1 MCIREQVTQT
11 IINMIEEGVGK
22 WEQPWRKLGARGMPS
37 NYATGHRYSGV
48 NVLLL
53 WIAAQERGYSLNQWM
68 TFNQANEL
76 GAKVR
81 KGAKGVMCIFYKLVE
96 RSEPHDGGETEG
108 DGRSI
113 PLLKPFWLFNVA
125 DIEGLQQE
133 AAPSDARVNYIDE
146 GELVLQASGATL
158 QHGGDVAC
166 YVPSM
171 DLIRLPAA
179 EQFKSAED
187 YYATAMHELIHWTG
201 GESRLNRAFGKRFGD
216 DAYAFEEL
224 VAELGAAFLL
234 SDLGMAEY
242 SLPGHA
248 SYLAHWLKVLRSDK
262 NAIFTAA
269 KHATAAYQLLME
281 RAGRDQSSD
290 Q

>member
-96 RSEPHDGGETEG
+96 RSEPHDAGETEG

-125 DIEGLQQE
+125 DIEGLQQD
-133 AAPSDARVNYIDE
+133 AAPSDARVNYVDE

-201 GESRLNRAFGKRFGD
+201 GESRLNRTFGKRFGD

>member
-22 WEQPWRKLGARGMPS
+22 WDQPWRKLGACGMPS
-37 NYATGHRYSGV
+37 NYATGRRYSGV

-53 WIAAQERGYSLNQWM
+53 WFAAQERGYSLNQWM
-68 TFNQANEL
+68 TFNQANKL

-96 RSEPHDGGETEG
+96 RSEPHDSSETEG

-125 DIEGLQQE
+125 DIEGLPKE
-133 AAPSDARVNYIDE
+133 AVPVDARVNCVDE
-146 GELVLQASGATL
+146 GELILQASGATL

-179 EQFKSAED
+179 EQFKSVED

-201 GESRLNRAFGKRFGD
+201 GASRLNRAFGKRFGD

-224 VAELGAAFLL
+224 VAELGAAFVL

-269 KHATAAYQLLME
+269 KHATAAYQLIMG
-281 RAGRDQSSD
+281 RAGRDQSSN

>member
-1 MCIREQVTQT
+1 
-11 IINMIEEGVGK
+11 
-22 WEQPWRKLGARGMPS
+22 
-37 NYATGHRYSGV
+37 
-48 NVLLL
+48 
-53 WIAAQERGYSLNQWM
+53 
-68 TFNQANEL
+68 
-76 GAKVR
+76 
-81 KGAKGVMCIFYKLVE
+81 
-96 RSEPHDGGETEG
+96 
-108 DGRSI
+108 
-113 PLLKPFWLFNVA
+113 
-125 DIEGLQQE
+125 
-133 AAPSDARVNYIDE
+133 
-146 GELVLQASGATL
+146 
-158 QHGGDVAC
+158 
-166 YVPSM
+166 
-171 DLIRLPAA
+171 
-179 EQFKSAED
+179 
-187 YYATAMHELIHWTG
+187 MHELIHWTG